1 MEPQLN
7 SKESSAKETHLIKYT
22 GILVFLIFSGIG
34 FILLRQAV
42 NARRMGKLAQK
53 WPSTTATVLESGV
66 EEDPAR
72 NAMGNV
78 NLAYRVWVRYEYTVE
93 EKVLQ
98 GDRVS
103 FGRPSFDYVSA
114 SNIQDQFAQGKQVP
128 VWYNPE
134 KHEEAVLAPK
144 TTVGMLS
151 RIPGIFLIITGV
163 VIGLVSVL
171 F

>member
-1 MEPQLN
+1 M
-7 SKESSAKETHLIKYT
+7 IKYT

-34 FILLRQAV
+34 FLLLRQAV

-53 WPSTTATVLESGV
+53 WPSTTAIVQESSI
-66 EEDPAR
+66 EEEPGR
-72 NAMGNV
+72 NAMGNINV
-78 NLAYRVWVRYEYTVE
+78 AYRVLVNYEYQVDG
-93 EKVLQ
+93 KVIQ

-103 FGRPSFDYVSA
+103 FGSPTFDYVSA
-114 SNIQDQFAQGKQVP
+114 SNVIEQFAVGKEVP

-134 KHEEAVLAPK
+134 NHEECVLAPK

-151 RIPGIFLIITGV
+151 RIPGIFLIATGV
-163 VIGLVSVL
+163 IIGLVSFL